1 MIILRIIA
9 VTILILYLGIV
20 LWKNK
25 DIPHSISMT
34 YYLWPPELSW
44 IFRATMILVPGLIL
58 PGWLDVSED
67 YLRFLAFL
75 CCGGMIFVG
84 CAPNLHI
91 KLENK
96 IHYTAAGICCTS
108 GILWTLLSGF
118 WYVTLGWIILGGI
131 GYMWKRQPLW
141 WIEIITMG
149 SIITC
154 LTII

>member
-1 MIILRIIA
+1 MITLRIIA
-9 VTILILYLGIV
+9 VIILILYLGVV

-44 IFRATMILVPGLIL
+44 IFQATMILVPGLIL
-58 PGWLDVSED
+58 PGWLDISED

-84 CAPNLHI
+84 CSPNLHI

-96 IHYTAAGICCTS
+96 IHYTAARICCTA
-108 GILWTLLSGF
+108 GILWILLSGF
-118 WYVTLGWIILGGI
+118 WYVILGWVILGGI
-131 GYMWKRQPLW
+131 GYMWKRQPMW
-141 WIEIITMG
+141 WIEIMTMG
-149 SIITC
+149 STITC